1 MWMYIQ
7 SAVVDG
13 KLVSEKKTAAEKML
27 FNPGKLRKYYI
38 AGEDGGKTHRKVRMK
53 TFVKFR
59 QIKRNPKDGR
69 AENNH
74 CIRYNI

>member
-38 AGEDGGKTHRKVRMK
+38 AGGKNSQESQNEDIC
-53 TFVKFR
+53 
-59 QIKRNPKDGR
+59 QI
-69 AENNH
+69 
-74 CIRYNI
+74 